1 MAVKSGRWGQVKL
14 GADAATAVVVASLN
28 AWKLSLKTD
37 QIDVTVFQATNKM
50 YVPGMRD
57 ISGSISGFWD
67 SAELAIISAT
77 DDDVPSHMELI
88 PNSNEATFAFSG
100 LAYVDADIDTDVN
113 GAPKLTGNFMAAD
126 SWTIPTGP

>member
-1 MAVKSGRWGQVKL
+1 MAVKSGRFGEVKM
-14 GADAATAVVVASLN
+14 GADAATAVTVASLN

-37 QIDVTVFQATNKM
+37 QIDVTVFNAANKL

-67 SAELAIISAT
+67 SADLTIIEAT
-77 DDDVPSHMELI
+77 DDDVPSHLELT
-88 PNSNEATFAFSG
+88 PNRNEATFVFSG

-126 SWTIPTGP
+126 SWTLPTGP